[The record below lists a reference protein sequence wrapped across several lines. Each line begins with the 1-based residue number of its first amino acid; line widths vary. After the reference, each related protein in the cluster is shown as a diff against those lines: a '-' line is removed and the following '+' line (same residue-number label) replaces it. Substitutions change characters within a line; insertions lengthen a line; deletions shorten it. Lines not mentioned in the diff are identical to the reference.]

1 MSINHRVV
9 ITGLGVISPLG
20 RELTPFWNNLANQ
33 TSGIGPLSSLPL
45 DIIPCKFGGQA
56 SCFTGEI
63 SEFGPLEK
71 NLQRAIKKN
80 QKVMCREIEMGVAA
94 CQLAL
99 HHSGLADP
107 QLRDPDRFGI
117 VFGSDY
123 IITRPEEF
131 SDGIAACR
139 NESNEFQMPNWPQ
152 IGRPQVN
159 PLWLLKYLPNMPASH
174 VAIYNDLRGPS
185 NSVTIREASSA
196 ASIVEAVSAIRRG
209 AADVMIAGATG
220 SRMEPLRALNFMSTE
235 PMASNRENPA
245 EMARPYDI
253 DRDGNLV
260 GEGAGALVLES
271 LDRAVARGAKIWGE
285 VIGGASSAVGDI
297 TGAHSDR
304 DHIRT
309 AIKNVSRA
317 LLDQATKAGVDLSS
331 DQWHFHGCGKSD
343 VQGDASEAAGIR
355 DALGD
360 LDVPVTAAKSYF
372 GNLGA
377 GSGAVE
383 IIASLLA
390 LENQQLFPVL
400 NTKKVDPRCPIRVA
414 KSSDPAGNAFAH
426 VAYSKQGQA
435 CGVFVSRLQ

>member
-1 MSINHRVV
+1 
-9 ITGLGVISPLG
+9 
-20 RELTPFWNNLANQ
+20 
-33 TSGIGPLSSLPL
+33 
-45 DIIPCKFGGQA
+45 
-56 SCFTGEI
+56 
-63 SEFGPLEK
+63 
-71 NLQRAIKKN
+71 
-80 QKVMCREIEMGVAA
+80 MGVAA

-309 AIKNVSRA
+309 AIKNVSRT